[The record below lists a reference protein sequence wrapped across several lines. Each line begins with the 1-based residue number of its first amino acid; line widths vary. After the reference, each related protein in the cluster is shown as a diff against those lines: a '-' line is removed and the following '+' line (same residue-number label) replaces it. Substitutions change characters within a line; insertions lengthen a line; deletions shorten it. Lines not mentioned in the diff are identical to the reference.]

1 MFIIEEK
8 IKKFLTIAEIINQK
22 QKEMRDLLNLS
33 TTEINEPISR
43 LNDEIEEL
51 KKNLPSFTKE
61 EINFLSFQ
69 EKINIMQFNICP
81 CCRHKLQTNYNRELD
96 IWETFCEDCNFYI
109 EKI

>member
-51 KKNLPSFTKE
+51 KKNLPSFTKYLKIFAP
-61 EINFLSFQ
+61 INPVAPV
-69 EKINIMQFNICP
+69 I
-81 CCRHKLQTNYNRELD
+81 R
-96 IWETFCEDCNFYI
+96 TFFI
-109 EKI
+109 LIIV